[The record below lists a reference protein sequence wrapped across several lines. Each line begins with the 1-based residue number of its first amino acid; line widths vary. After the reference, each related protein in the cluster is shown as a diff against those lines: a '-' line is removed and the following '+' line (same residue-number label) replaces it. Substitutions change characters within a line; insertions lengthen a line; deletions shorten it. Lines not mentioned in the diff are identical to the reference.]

1 MAPPKKEV
9 KVEKNLRTCIVPFCP
24 TRAVTGL
31 WRLPKGQYISEQD
44 YEVIVSPKI
53 RTKYFKNICPS
64 L

>member
-31 WRLPKGQYISEQD
+31 SRLPTGQLISKCLFG
-44 YEVIVSPKI
+44 VIILTKI
-53 RTKYFKNICPS
+53 ATEI